1 MSTSTETNPF
11 LNFKLAN
18 PDDENTA
25 TQALVPTRPTTP
37 VLDKSVVLDLTPD
50 HGTAPTYSLVETPPN
65 RKPSFNVVA
74 LHSSPNMMK
83 LWDRLLQC
91 GLQEDNG
98 GLRAGDYSTIQAI
111 SPFYIRFPTRP
122 CVWFIAEPGSLGR
135 VLPSDET
142 KLRSGLALRLEDS
155 AISTFFPAGEYPINF
170 IRLREPIRRDK
181 GYVIYKFVSD
191 LFSRYRTPQPEKAP
205 TNLIAIPE
213 YHAHEEAAHLVS
225 QEPTLRQRVLEEAYA
240 LPPLRTWENE
250 WSPPFSE
257 TLQDLKWSEED
268 LKWNEEVENV
278 QEPGELVQ
286 EGQKYLTM

>member
-1 MSTSTETNPF
+1 M
-11 LNFKLAN
+11 
-18 PDDENTA
+18 
-25 TQALVPTRPTTP
+25 
-37 VLDKSVVLDLTPD
+37 
-50 HGTAPTYSLVETPPN
+50 
-65 RKPSFNVVA
+65 
-74 LHSSPNMMK
+74 
-83 LWDRLLQC
+83 W
-91 GLQEDNG
+91 
-98 GLRAGDYSTIQAI
+98 
-111 SPFYIRFPTRP
+111 FPTCP

-155 AISTFFPAGEYPINF
+155 AISTFLPAGEYPINF
-170 IRLREPIRRDK
+170 VRLMEPIRRDK

-225 QEPTLRQRVLEEAYA
+225 QEPTLRQWVLEEAYA

-257 TLQDLKWSEED
+257 TLQDLKWSEE
-268 LKWNEEVENV
+268 VENA